1 MFAYCLMCWGPPF
14 PLFLIAY
21 LFNGFGLGLQVRT
34 QIHAGLADG
43 QDSQV
48 NSMTARLP
56 NANTKMFLLHAFYGF
71 GATISPLVATE
82 FVKREADRVY
92 LYFAVSLGFAAVT
105 VALLLVVFRLKT
117 EDQVVGR
124 RAVADEVVSTDE
136 KHMTQ
141 DAEPE
146 LAREPEQEVERKK
159 VEGSG
164 GKMKRIMKTPAA
176 HFMAFYLA
184 VYVSQ
189 AW

>member
-21 LFNGFGLGLQVRT
+21 LFNGFGLGLQD
-34 QIHAGLADG
+34 A
-43 QDSQV
+43 QV

-71 GATISPLVATE
+71 GATISPLVSTE

-105 VALLLVVFRLKT
+105 VALLLGVFRLRT

-124 RAVADEVVSTDE
+124 RSVEPEEGVLADE
-136 KHMTQ
+136 KHAPQ
-141 DAEPE
+141 AIEPE
-146 LAREPEQEVERKK
+146 LTQEQEQTQKRKE

-164 GKMKRIMKTPAA
+164 GKMKRIMRTPAA

-184 VYVSQ
+184 VYVSNNS
-189 AW
+189 AVPWANN